1 MNTKSTDQNTLM
13 YLYVLILC
21 MLAFEWCC
29 SNKPA
34 GWLEE
39 DFQDLP
45 SLSSC
50 LGAFYERIV
59 PNLRYIKLGLIVVLV
74 IDELTKENPLA
85 KLLPPKAPLTTHRL
99 ILETAA
105 LFVLVF
111 IFLYPP
117 DRYIIRMYVYPM
129 TAIVIIVLLPQ
140 VICDLAGCLL
150 SEQGLKLPTGMKGKD
165 TEDSFVWKTTDK
177 KFILTTNP
185 WQGIY
190 IEGAAGS
197 GKSHAVIG
205 PLIDQ
210 AAKKNFAGFV
220 YDYKG
225 SPPTL
230 SKQLYN
236 ALAKYQ
242 SKVRFA
248 HINFSLPL
256 LSVRCNP
263 LSPQYITSKLHA
275 QEYATAIMKNLN
287 KDWITRQDFWCLN
300 SIAYLSGILWFLK
313 NYYPSYCSLP
323 HATLLGLQEVG
334 AVMQLISRDSEISSM
349 VSPIA
354 HACRAGAKD
363 QLAGIVASFQLPLG
377 KLYNKHI
384 FWVMNG
390 QGDEE
395 HIDLDLNHPS
405 CPTLLTVANDPV
417 LSEAL
422 CPVISLIATVCMKKM
437 NQQGKHKSLFLLDE
451 APTLFIPELSQLPA
465 TARSNKVS
473 TILCV
478 QDYAQLKKYYGA
490 DDAQVMRANLGN
502 QFFGMTNNL
511 ETAKYVSELVGDYEK
526 LARSIAQSEQHITE
540 STSLQKDHI
549 LTPREIMNQP
559 PGHFVVRMSNAQP
572 PIVAA
577 QLSAWQQT
585 AQELPI
591 NHRHPERMPY
601 FIEENYQQI
610 HKEVN
615 SLLTLSPPEPYP
627 PGFKQS
633 YGKDIVGYEAGR
645 K

>member
-1 MNTKSTDQNTLM
+1 M

-21 MLAFEWCC
+21 MLAFEWFC
-29 SNKPA
+29 SNKGA

-45 SLSSC
+45 MLSSC
-50 LGAFYERIV
+50 LVAFYQYIV
-59 PNLRYIKLGLIVVLV
+59 PHLLYIKLGLIVVLV
-74 IDELTKENPLA
+74 IDELTKEDPIA
-85 KLLPPKAPLTTHRL
+85 KLLPPKERVNTHRV

-111 IFLYPP
+111 IFLYPN
-117 DRYIIRMYVYPM
+117 DRHVTRMYAYP
-129 TAIVIIVLLPQ
+129 IVTIMLIVLLPQ
-140 VICDLAGCLL
+140 VMCDLGACLL
-150 SEQGLKLPTGMKGKD
+150 SEQGFKLPTGMKGKD
-165 TEDSFVWKTTDK
+165 TEDSFVWQTTDK
-177 KFILTTNP
+177 KCLLTSNP

-197 GKSHAVIG
+197 GKSHSVIG
-205 PLIDQ
+205 PIIDQ
-210 AAKKNFAGFV
+210 AAKKDFAGFV

-236 ALAKYQ
+236 ALEKYQ

-263 LSPQYITSKLHA
+263 LSPQYISSKLHA

-300 SIAYLSGILWFLK
+300 SITYLSGILWFLK

-334 AVMQLISRDSEISSM
+334 AVMKLISRDSEIYSM

-354 HACRAGAKD
+354 HACRSGAKD

-377 KLYNKHI
+377 KLYNKNI

-390 QGDEE
+390 QEGEE
-395 HIDLDLNHPS
+395 HIDLDLSHPS

-437 NQQGKHKSLFLLDE
+437 NQQGKHKSVFLLDE
-451 APTLFIPELSQLPA
+451 APTLFIPELSNLPA
-465 TARSNKVS
+465 TARSNRVS

-490 DDAQVMRANLGN
+490 HDAQIMRANLGN

-511 ETAKYVSELVGDYEK
+511 ETAKYVTEIVGEYEK
-526 LARSIAQSEQHITE
+526 LARSISKSKGHTTE
-540 STSLQKDHI
+540 CSSVKRELI
-549 LTPREIMNQP
+549 LTPTEVMNQR
-559 PGHFVVRMSNAQP
+559 PGHFVVRISSANPAIVSTHLAGFKQP
-572 PIVAA
+572 EQALP
-577 QLSAWQQT
+577 LSHKNRA
-585 AQELPI
+585 
-591 NHRHPERMPY
+591 RMTLL
-601 FIEENYQQI
+601 IEENYQQI

-615 SLLTLSPPEPYP
+615 SLFAGSQVKGYP
-627 PGFKQS
+627 ASFK
-633 YGKDIVGYEAGR
+633 KTCENDIVGYEEGS